1 MFELGNSLREKGL
14 QEIAEILHAAG
25 TEAQANPSKPAL
37 SIWREKNKAMSW

>member
-25 TEAQANPSKPAL
+25 KEAKDPSKPAL